1 MQDNQQSAAN
11 IKSKKILGWN
21 PAPSSKSTL
30 GKTQQSAASIKSKKN
45 PRLESC
51 TQQQVYTGIMHPAA
65 SLPTFQQQHLQGFEI
80 IPMRCTDWGSSG
92 FLLFCPLRLCIRTQ
106 DKFWIYSYLRMDIG
120 RHGCY
125 EIEDQW
131 MPVDVSDGAGRGLRQ
146 RNVPRGIQHFQLRL
160 LQLLNVPRIEFSAT
174 STYNVDFTAKIG
186 GKASEQIWGSLTQLK
201 YANPNPHF
209 SEHPA

>member
-1 MQDNQQSAAN
+1 
-11 IKSKKILGWN
+11 
-21 PAPSSKSTL
+21 
-30 GKTQQSAASIKSKKN
+30 
-45 PRLESC
+45 
-51 TQQQVYTGIMHPAA
+51 
-65 SLPTFQQQHLQGFEI
+65 
-80 IPMRCTDWGSSG
+80 
-92 FLLFCPLRLCIRTQ
+92 
-106 DKFWIYSYLRMDIG
+106 MDIG

-131 MPVDVSDGAGRGLRQ
+131 MQVDVSDGAGRGLRQ

-174 STYNVDFTAKIG
+174 SSYNVDFTAKIG